1 MGWDWRSWID
11 LGEVGPGAEAEG
23 LGLSTLLPK
32 LTNLVCVAYPV
43 GLVSSSWNRGARF

>member
-32 LTNLVCVAYPV
+32 LTNLVCVSYPV